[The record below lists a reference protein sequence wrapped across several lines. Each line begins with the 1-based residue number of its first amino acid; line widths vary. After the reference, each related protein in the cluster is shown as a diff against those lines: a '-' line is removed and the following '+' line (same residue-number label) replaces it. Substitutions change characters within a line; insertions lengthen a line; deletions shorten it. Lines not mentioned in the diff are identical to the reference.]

1 MAAESEKKKTVHF
14 PVKRTLDVILSLMGG
29 ILSVPFVL
37 LGSLAIVLEDP
48 TAGPIF
54 AQERVGKNGKHFVMF
69 KLRSMRKNA
78 EDELEALWQ
87 SNESDG
93 PAFKI
98 KNDPRI
104 TKVGRILRKTYI
116 DELPQF
122 FNVLRGD
129 MSLVGPRPPLPA
141 EVANYDDRQRERLSV
156 EQGMT
161 CFWQIAKD
169 RYNLPFEDW
178 VDLDLKYSREQSFLT
193 DLKILAGTVAT
204 ILRMSGW

>member
-1 MAAESEKKKTVHF
+1 MAAENEKKKTVYF

-178 VDLDLKYSREQSFLT
+178 VDLDLKYIREQSFLT